1 MVEREGRDDGSI
13 SSRGVTRF
21 DRGEWKPGLGS
32 TTRNAVDFRSEY
44 SNMRETLDRPMKS
57 YAIVT

>member
-1 MVEREGRDDGSI
+1 MMDRYRVEVS
-13 SSRGVTRF
+13 RF